1 MIIPRLSRSLC
12 LASAALTAVSG
23 SLAVARDLIVDAR
36 GGTPYATL
44 SAASAVIEPGDTL
57 VIAKGSGPYRETL
70 AIKKSGTTAAP
81 IVVEGNGETVT
92 GFEPLVFTQENGVWL
107 ARLPKPFPLVI
118 AYKGV
123 RVLQDANAPA
133 DTFMAPIKLRDDKLT
148 IELLPGGSPENWEVS
163 VRECAVA
170 ITNASYQTYR
180 NLVATGATNDGFN
193 IHGKGEGLLF
203 ENIVGANNMD
213 EGFSAHDHI
222 SCEIRGGFFFR
233 NENGISNPNDVTVAT
248 GLRLYD
254 NLGWGF
260 SLGHNAVA
268 TLIDLK
274 SWNNDIAQIRFI
286 NNASGTC
293 NEVWAWAPTWQTRR
307 YRSYTDS
314 ATTGNRPSALSNYAA
329 TPPPGTW
336 PTTPQIATTPVP
348 PNPLP
353 PAPTAQQVLQAGR
366 RAAATVTAAR

>member
-1 MIIPRLSRSLC
+1 MILPRIPRSFFF
-12 LASAALTAVSG
+12 AIAALSAISG
-23 SLAVARDLIVDAR
+23 PPAIARDLVVDAR
-36 GGTPYATL
+36 GGTPFATL
-44 SAASAVIEPGDTL
+44 SAAAAEAGPGDTL
-57 VIAKGSGPYRETL
+57 VIAKGSGPYREML
-70 AIKKSGTTAAP
+70 LIKKSGTAAAP

-92 GFEPLVFTQENGVWL
+92 GFDPLVFTQENGVWL
-107 ARLPKPFPLVI
+107 SRLPKPFPLVI

-133 DTFMAPIKLRDDKLT
+133 DTFMAPIKLREDKLT

-193 IHGKGEGLLF
+193 LHGKGEGLLF
-203 ENIVGANNMD
+203 ENIVGANNLD

-222 SCEIRGGFFFR
+222 VCEIKTGFFFR
-233 NENGISNPNDVTVAT
+233 NENGIANPNDLTTAS

-260 SLGHNAVA
+260 SMGHNAVA
-268 TLIDLK
+268 HLTDVK
-274 SWNNDIAQIRFI
+274 SWNNDITQFRFI

-293 NEVWAWAPTWQTRR
+293 NEVWAWAPTWKTRR

-314 ATTGNRPSALSNYAA
+314 ATTGNKPSALSNFAA
-329 TPPPGTW
+329 TPQPGTW
-336 PTTPQIATTPVP
+336 PTVPQVAPATMPVP
-348 PNPLP
+348 PNPLS

-366 RAAATVTAAR
+366 DATASR